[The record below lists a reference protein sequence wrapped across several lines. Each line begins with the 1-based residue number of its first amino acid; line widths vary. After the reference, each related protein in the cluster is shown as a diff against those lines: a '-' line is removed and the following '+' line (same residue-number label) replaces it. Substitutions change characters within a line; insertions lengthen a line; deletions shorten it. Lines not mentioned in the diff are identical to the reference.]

1 MFYRPAAPNRYTKD
15 YYYSKTGAEY
25 FLKNLT
31 PQPFLAMVILKL
43 SKHRKKYKR
52 KFLAMFWQLPRV
64 AYNNT
69 FYLLDMHDLN

>member
-25 FLKNLT
+25 CLKNLT

-52 KFLAMFWQLPRV
+52 KFLAMF
-64 AYNNT
+64 
-69 FYLLDMHDLN
+69 